1 MDLFQLFIRLIAF
14 GVSLFMLLE
23 FIIVCKVKTLKAILF
38 LIATIVIVVMIF
50 VLFKK
55 YNVTKCESCGNIISG
70 K

>member
-1 MDLFQLFIRLIAF
+1 
-14 GVSLFMLLE
+14 MLLE
-23 FIIVCKVKTLKAILF
+23 FIIACKVKTLKAILF
-38 LIATIVIVVMIF
+38 LLATIVIVVMIF